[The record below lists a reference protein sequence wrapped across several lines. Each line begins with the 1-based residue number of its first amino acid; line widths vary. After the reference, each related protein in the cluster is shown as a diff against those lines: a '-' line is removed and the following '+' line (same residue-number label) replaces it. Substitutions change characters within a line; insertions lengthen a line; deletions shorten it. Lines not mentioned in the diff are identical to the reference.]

1 MNNKPAKDL
10 VIPEIRDYVEA
21 NIIPLYDGF
30 DKAHRRD
37 HVRMVIEQSMDLATQ
52 LEVDAAMVYV
62 IAAYHDI
69 GLCEGRERHH
79 EVSAR
84 LLLADNELRKW
95 FSESQLQT
103 MAEAVEDHRASSGH
117 APRSL
122 YGRIVAEAD
131 RFIDPDTIIRRTVQY
146 GMEHYPE
153 LDREGHFERMVQHLR
168 EKYGRGGYLH
178 LWFDHS
184 PNAERLEAL
193 RRTIDDEAA
202 LRRKFEACYG
212 QERAARRME
221 FDAVILQ
228 NENMDAAY
236 VEVPFDIKAL
246 YGKGRLA
253 VHATFD
259 GVPYDG
265 QIVKMG
271 TPCFIIGIRKDIR
284 KQIGKGFGDEVHV
297 TFEESSK

>member
-1 MNNKPAKDL
+1 MSNAING
-10 VIPEIRDYVEA
+10 EIQGYVKA
-21 NIIPLYDGF
+21 HIIPLYDGF
-30 DKAHRRD
+30 DKAHQRD
-37 HVRMVIEQSMDLATQ
+37 HVYLVISQSMNLAMQ
-52 LEVDAAMVYV
+52 LDVDANMVYV

-69 GLCEGRERHH
+69 GLCEGREHHH

-84 LLLADNELRKW
+84 MLLADDELRRW
-95 FSESQLQT
+95 FTESQLMT
-103 MAEAVEDHRASSGH
+103 MAEAVEDHRASSNH

-153 LDREGHFERMVQHLR
+153 LDKEGHYERTVQHLR
-168 EKYGRGGYLH
+168 EKYGRNGYLH

-184 PNAERLEAL
+184 PNAERLETL
-193 RRTIDDEAA
+193 RKTIDDEGA
-202 LRRKFEACYG
+202 LRKKFEEYYG
-212 QERAARRME
+212 QERASRRME
-221 FDAVILQ
+221 FDAVIIQ

-246 YGKGRLA
+246 FGKGRLS

-271 TPCFIIGIRKDIR
+271 TPCFIIGVRKDIR
-284 KQIGKGFGDEVHV
+284 KQIGKSFGDTVHV
-297 TFEESSK
+297 TFEEASK